1 VVIIRHTFR
10 SIAKELKALITDKTA
25 TEEDLE
31 KELAKLKYSIS
42 VKTAARYHF
51 RDARK
56 QQISL

>member
-1 VVIIRHTFR
+1 VVIIKHTFR

-56 QQISL
+56 Q